1 LLAVRSDQKQ
11 DRRTI
16 EETLKDIRERKK
28 VKREEQEEG
37 EGGGSK

>member
-37 EGGGSK
+37 EGSK

>member
-28 VKREEQEEG
+28 VKREEES
-37 EGGGSK
+37 GSK

>member
-1 LLAVRSDQKQ
+1 VRSDQKQ

-37 EGGGSK
+37 SK